1 MDETPAAA
9 EITRDTTAQDE
20 QLEQIIRQW
29 ELDEKDASELRSITR
44 LLVGG
49 ALVGYDE
56 LLAFLRSWEDET
68 RRTIIQQ
75 RNSAPAVH
83 VPGAVPTPSE
93 SPSTILRYAALGLF
107 FEAQDRWIRRGRA
120 AADFFGRATD
130 ALLSPAFKRM
140 DENPRLRPA
149 RSRFETLVHMGEKVA
164 GRWVQRGRVE
174 EAYGRR
180 FAKTAGQ
187 QGFNASMDQLGSAP
201 ALQDLVRK
209 QSAGLTQ
216 DVLDEVRER
225 TVTGDYVAEHLA
237 RSLLRRVPRR
247 YLPPSTISE
256 EDLRHE

>member
-1 MDETPAAA
+1 MDDRELSSRATGNRATQDEELEEIIHQWNMDEEDAA
-9 EITRDTTAQDE
+9 T
-20 QLEQIIRQW
+20 
-29 ELDEKDASELRSITR
+29 LRSLTR

-56 LLAFLRSWEDET
+56 LLHFLRAWEDET
-68 RRTIIQQ
+68 RRTIIRQQ
-75 RNSAPAVH
+75 KSAPAAR
-83 VPGAVPTPSE
+83 VPGAVSTPPE
-93 SPSTILRYAALGLF
+93 SPATILRYAALGLLF
-107 FEAQDRWIRRGRA
+107 KSQDRWVRRGRA
-120 AADFFGRATD
+120 AANLFSRTTE
-130 ALLSPAFKRM
+130 ALFSPAVRRM
-140 DENPRLRPA
+140 NDRQRLRPV
-149 RSRFETLVHMGEKVA
+149 RSRFEKLVRKGEMVT

-180 FAKTAGQ
+180 FARTAGQ

-225 TVTGDYVAEHLA
+225 TVSGDYVAEHLA

-247 YLPPSTISE
+247 SLPPSAIE
-256 EDLRHE
+256 AEQPE